1 MNNTKYSE
9 FHQIHIPK
17 TAGTL
22 LCTFLNANLTPILLK
37 NNFKIFGY
45 NEQTMRHHGWGPVT
59 ENQYLVSSFR
69 NPSKRMVSHFF
80 QMLSHPAV
88 DNIKVTREN
97 RYIYDIGSRVNNYEQ
112 PTKNEFF
119 NWIEKNDKWLSNYQS
134 KNFFYRADDLFIP
147 KCILGLAGPLSIKDF
162 NKPEVLDNIKRVNL
176 LIKSENLKT
185 ENFEN
190 ILNKILNDYNLKN
203 DKPINLDYNNRNRSK
218 KSFEFYNSLSLKEVE
233 YIESLNTLDLEIYNT
248 ESFFWDPKSII

>member
-1 MNNTKYSE
+1 MNNTKYLE

-22 LCTFLNANLTPILLK
+22 LYTFLNANLIPILLK
-37 NNFKIFGY
+37 NNFKIFDA
-45 NEQTMRHHGWGPVT
+45 NRQNMRHHGWSQVT

-69 NPSKRMVSHFF
+69 DPSKRMVSHFF
-80 QMLSHPAV
+80 QMLRNQLLHNV
-88 DNIKVTREN
+88 KITREN
-97 RYIYDIGSRVNNYEQ
+97 KHLYNIGSNINNYEA
-112 PTKNEFF
+112 PTKDEFF

-134 KNFFYRADDLFIP
+134 KNFFYRPDDLIIP
-147 KCILGLAGPLSIKDF
+147 RCILGLAGPLSIKDF
-162 NKPEVLDNIKRVNL
+162 NKPEVLNNLQKVNL
-176 LIKSENLKT
+176 LIKSEHLKN

-203 DKPINLDYNNRNRSK
+203 DKPINLDYNNRNRNK
-218 KSFEFYNSLSLKEVE
+218 KSFEFYNSLSKKEIE
-233 YIESLNTLDLEIYNT
+233 YIESLNTLDLGIYNT